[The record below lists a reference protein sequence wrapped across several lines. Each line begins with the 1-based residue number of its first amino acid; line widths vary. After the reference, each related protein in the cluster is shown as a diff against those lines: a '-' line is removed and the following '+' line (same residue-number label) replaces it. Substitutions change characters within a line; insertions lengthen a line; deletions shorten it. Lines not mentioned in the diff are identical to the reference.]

1 MSAMLELLGHLCR
14 ERVLVKVA
22 ASAAGAA
29 GTQLPTPLQRQQR
42 QVSGTARWPQALR
55 GSSGGPSMS
64 SAALPKAP
72 YAQQRRRR
80 PASPATTG
88 TKLSPIT
95 ARAGLLGG
103 GLGTAIMSGAIQ
115 PPGGWS
121 YRRRRLANAL
131 SRGAGLF
138 NNLGNIGSA
147 AYGAFMR

>member
-29 GTQLPTPLQRQQR
+29 GTQLPTPPQQ
-42 QVSGTARWPQALR
+42 QVSGTTRRLQALR
-55 GSSGGPSMS
+55 GSSGGPAMS

-72 YAQQRRRR
+72 YAQQRQR
-80 PASPATTG
+80 PAATGTG
-88 TKLSPIT
+88 TKLSPNT

-103 GLGTAIMSGAIQ
+103 GLGAAIMSGAIQ

-147 AYGAFMR
+147 AYGVFMR

>member
-29 GTQLPTPLQRQQR
+29 GTQLPTPPQQR
-42 QVSGTARWPQALR
+42 QVSGTARWLQALR
-55 GSSGGPSMS
+55 GSFGGPSMS
-64 SAALPKAP
+64 SAALPTSP
-72 YAQQRRRR
+72 YVQRR

-88 TKLSPIT
+88 TKLSPST

-121 YRRRRLANAL
+121 YRRRRLANTL
-131 SRGAGLF
+131 SRGAGIF

-147 AYGAFMR
+147 AYGVFMR

>member
-14 ERVLVKVA
+14 EHVLVKVA

-55 GSSGGPSMS
+55 GPFGGPSMS
-64 SAALPKAP
+64 SAALPTSP
-72 YAQQRRRR
+72 YVRRR

-88 TKLSPIT
+88 TKLSPST

>member
-22 ASAAGAA
+22 ASATGAA
-29 GTQLPTPLQRQQR
+29 GTQLPTPPQQQQ
-42 QVSGTARWPQALR
+42 QVSGTVRRLQALR
-55 GSSGGPSMS
+55 GPFGRPSMS

-72 YAQQRRRR
+72 YAQPRQR
-80 PASPATTG
+80 PAATGTG
-88 TKLSPIT
+88 TKLSPST

-147 AYGAFMR
+147 AYGVFMR

>member
-14 ERVLVKVA
+14 ERVMVKVA
-22 ASAAGAA
+22 ASAAAGAA
-29 GTQLPTPLQRQQR
+29 GTQLPTPSQQQ
-42 QVSGTARWPQALR
+42 QVSGTARRLQALR
-55 GSSGGPSMS
+55 GSFGGPSMS

-72 YAQQRRRR
+72 YAQRR
-80 PASPATTG
+80 PAATGTG
-88 TKLSPIT
+88 TKLSLST

>member
-14 ERVLVKVA
+14 ERILVKVA

-55 GSSGGPSMS
+55 GPSGGPSMS
-64 SAALPKAP
+64 SAALPTSP
-72 YAQQRRRR
+72 YVQRR

-88 TKLSPIT
+88 TKLSPST

-103 GLGTAIMSGAIQ
+103 GLGAAIMSGAIQ

-147 AYGAFMR
+147 AYGVFMR

>member
-29 GTQLPTPLQRQQR
+29 GTQLPTPLQRQPR
-42 QVSGTARWPQALR
+42 QVYGTARRPQALR
-55 GSSGGPSMS
+55 GSFGGPSMS
-64 SAALPKAP
+64 SAALPTSP
-72 YAQQRRRR
+72 YVQRR

-88 TKLSPIT
+88 TKLSPST

-147 AYGAFMR
+147 AYGAFTR

>member
-22 ASAAGAA
+22 ASAAAGAA
-29 GTQLPTPLQRQQR
+29 GTQLPTPPQQ
-42 QVSGTARWPQALR
+42 QVSGTTRRLQALR
-55 GSSGGPSMS
+55 GSFGRSSMS
-64 SAALPKAP
+64 SAALPQSP
-72 YAQQRRRR
+72 YALRR
-80 PASPATTG
+80 PASPGTTG
-88 TKLSPIT
+88 TKLSPNT

-121 YRRRRLANAL
+121 YRRRRLANTV

-138 NNLGNIGSA
+138 NSPGNIGSA
-147 AYGAFMR
+147 AYEAFGR

>member
-29 GTQLPTPLQRQQR
+29 GTQLPTPPQQR

-55 GSSGGPSMS
+55 GSFGGPSMS

-72 YAQQRRRR
+72 YAQRRQR
-80 PASPATTG
+80 PAATGTG
-88 TKLSPIT
+88 TKLSPST

-147 AYGAFMR
+147 TYGVFGR

>member
-29 GTQLPTPLQRQQR
+29 GTQLPTPPQRR

-64 SAALPKAP
+64 SAALPTSP
-72 YAQQRRRR
+72 YVRRR

-88 TKLSPIT
+88 TKLSPST

-147 AYGAFMR
+147 AYGAFTR

>member
-14 ERVLVKVA
+14 ERILVKVA

-29 GTQLPTPLQRQQR
+29 GTQLPTTPQQR
-42 QVSGTARWPQALR
+42 QVSGTVRRLQALR
-55 GSSGGPSMS
+55 GSFGGSSMS

-72 YAQQRRRR
+72 YAQQRQR
-80 PASPATTG
+80 PAATGTG
-88 TKLSPIT
+88 TKLSLNT

-103 GLGTAIMSGAIQ
+103 GLGAAVASGTIQ

-147 AYGAFMR
+147 AYGVFMR

>member
-14 ERVLVKVA
+14 ERILVKVA

-55 GSSGGPSMS
+55 GSSGWPSMS
-64 SAALPKAP
+64 SAALPTSP
-72 YAQQRRRR
+72 YVQRR

-88 TKLSPIT
+88 TKLSPST

-103 GLGTAIMSGAIQ
+103 GLGAAIMSGAIQ

-138 NNLGNIGSA
+138 NNLGNVGSA

>member
-29 GTQLPTPLQRQQR
+29 GAQPPAPPM
-42 QVSGTARWPQALR
+42 SGTARRLQALR
-55 GSSGGPSMS
+55 GSSGSPSVS
-64 SAALPKAP
+64 YEAFPKAP
-72 YAQQRRRR
+72 YARWRT
-80 PASPATTG
+80 ASPATAG
-88 TKLSPIT
+88 TRLSPNT

-103 GLGTAIMSGAIQ
+103 GLGAAVASGAIR

-121 YRRRRLANAL
+121 YRRRRLTNAL

-138 NNLGNIGSA
+138 NNLGSIGSA
-147 AYGAFMR
+147 TYGAFMR

>member
-14 ERVLVKVA
+14 ERVMVKVA

-55 GSSGGPSMS
+55 GSFGGPSMS
-64 SAALPKAP
+64 SAALPTSP
-72 YAQQRRRR
+72 YVRRRR

-88 TKLSPIT
+88 TKLSLNT

-138 NNLGNIGSA
+138 NNLGNTGSA
-147 AYGAFMR
+147 AYGAFIR

>member
-1 MSAMLELLGHLCR
+1 MSAMLALLGHLCR
-14 ERVLVKVA
+14 ERVMVKVA

-29 GTQLPTPLQRQQR
+29 GTQLPTPPQQR

-55 GSSGGPSMS
+55 GSLGGPSMS
-64 SAALPKAP
+64 SAALPTSP
-72 YAQQRRRR
+72 YVRRR

-88 TKLSPIT
+88 TKLSPST

-147 AYGAFMR
+147 AYGVFMR

>member
-55 GSSGGPSMS
+55 GSFGGPSMS
-64 SAALPKAP
+64 SAALPTSP
-72 YAQQRRRR
+72 YAQRRQR
-80 PASPATTG
+80 PAATGTG
-88 TKLSPIT
+88 TKLSPST

-103 GLGTAIMSGAIQ
+103 GLGAAIMSGAIQ

-147 AYGAFMR
+147 AYGAFGR

>member
-29 GTQLPTPLQRQQR
+29 GTQLPTPPQQR

-64 SAALPKAP
+64 SAALPTSP
-72 YAQQRRRR
+72 YVRRR

-88 TKLSPIT
+88 TKLSPST

-138 NNLGNIGSA
+138 SNLGNIGSA

>member
-29 GTQLPTPLQRQQR
+29 GAQPM
-42 QVSGTARWPQALR
+42 SGTARRLQALR
-55 GSSGGPSMS
+55 GSSGRPSVS
-64 SAALPKAP
+64 YEAFPKAP
-72 YAQQRRRR
+72 YARWRT
-80 PASPATTG
+80 ASPATAG
-88 TKLSPIT
+88 TKLSPNT

-103 GLGTAIMSGAIQ
+103 GLGAAVASGAIQ

-121 YRRRRLANAL
+121 YRRRRLTNAL

-138 NNLGNIGSA
+138 NNLGSIGSA

>member
-14 ERVLVKVA
+14 ERILVKVA

-42 QVSGTARWPQALR
+42 QVSGTVRRPQALR
-55 GSSGGPSMS
+55 GSLGGLSMS
-64 SAALPKAP
+64 SAALPTSP
-72 YAQQRRRR
+72 YVQRR

-88 TKLSPIT
+88 TKLSPST

-121 YRRRRLANAL
+121 HRRRRLTNAP
-131 SRGAGLF
+131 SSGAGLF
-138 NNLGNIGSA
+138 NSPGNIGSA
-147 AYGAFMR
+147 TYGVFGR

>member
-14 ERVLVKVA
+14 ERILVKVA

-42 QVSGTARWPQALR
+42 QVYGTARWSQALR

-64 SAALPKAP
+64 SAALPTSP
-72 YAQQRRRR
+72 YVQRR

-88 TKLSPIT
+88 TKLSPST

-138 NNLGNIGSA
+138 NNLGNVGSA

>member
-29 GTQLPTPLQRQQR
+29 GTQLPTPPQQPM
-42 QVSGTARWPQALR
+42 SGTTRRLQALR
-55 GSSGGPSMS
+55 GPFGRPSMS
-64 SAALPKAP
+64 SAALPKSP
-72 YAQQRRRR
+72 YALRR

-88 TKLSPIT
+88 TKLSPSA

-121 YRRRRLANAL
+121 YRRRRLANTV

-147 AYGAFMR
+147 AYEAFNR

>member
-29 GTQLPTPLQRQQR
+29 GTQLPTPPQQR

-55 GSSGGPSMS
+55 GPFGGPSMS
-64 SAALPKAP
+64 SAALPTSP
-72 YAQQRRRR
+72 YVQRR

-88 TKLSPIT
+88 TKLSPST

-147 AYGAFMR
+147 AYGAFTR

>member
-64 SAALPKAP
+64 SAALPTSP
-72 YAQQRRRR
+72 YVRRR

-88 TKLSPIT
+88 TKLSPST

-147 AYGAFMR
+147 AYGAFIR

>member
-29 GTQLPTPLQRQQR
+29 GTQLPTPLQRQPR
-42 QVSGTARWPQALR
+42 QVYGTARWPQALR

-64 SAALPKAP
+64 SAALPTSP
-72 YAQQRRRR
+72 YVRRR

-88 TKLSPIT
+88 TKLSPST

-103 GLGTAIMSGAIQ
+103 GLGAAIMSGAIQ

-147 AYGAFMR
+147 AYGAFTR

>member
-29 GTQLPTPLQRQQR
+29 GTQLPTPPQQ
-42 QVSGTARWPQALR
+42 QVSGTVRRPQALR
-55 GSSGGPSMS
+55 GSLGGPSMS

-72 YAQQRRRR
+72 YAQRR
-80 PASPATTG
+80 PAATGTG
-88 TKLSPIT
+88 TKLSLST

>member
-55 GSSGGPSMS
+55 GPFGGPSMS
-64 SAALPKAP
+64 SAALPKSP
-72 YAQQRRRR
+72 YAQRRS
-80 PASPATTG
+80 ASLATTG
-88 TKLSPIT
+88 TKLSPST

-121 YRRRRLANAL
+121 YRRRRLANTL
-131 SRGAGLF
+131 SRGAGIF

>member
-42 QVSGTARWPQALR
+42 QVYGTARWPQALR
-55 GSSGGPSMS
+55 GSSGGPSMP

-72 YAQQRRRR
+72 YAQRR

-88 TKLSPIT
+88 TKLSPST

-103 GLGTAIMSGAIQ
+103 GLGAAIMSGAIQ

-147 AYGAFMR
+147 AYGVFMR

>member
-14 ERVLVKVA
+14 ERVMVKVA

-29 GTQLPTPLQRQQR
+29 GTQLPTPPQQ
-42 QVSGTARWPQALR
+42 QVSGTVRRLQALR
-55 GSSGGPSMS
+55 GSFGGPSMS

-72 YAQQRRRR
+72 YAQQPQR
-80 PASPATTG
+80 PAATGTG
-88 TKLSPIT
+88 TKLSPNT

-121 YRRRRLANAL
+121 YRRRRLTNAP
-131 SRGAGLF
+131 SSGAGLF
-138 NNLGNIGSA
+138 NSPGNIGSA
-147 AYGAFMR
+147 TYGVFGR

>member
-29 GTQLPTPLQRQQR
+29 GAQPPAPQPMSGAMRRLQ
-42 QVSGTARWPQALR
+42 VLR
-55 GSSGGPSMS
+55 GPFGGPSMS
-64 SAALPKAP
+64 SVALPKAP
-72 YAQQRRRR
+72 YARRR

-88 TKLSPIT
+88 TKLSPST

-103 GLGTAIMSGAIQ
+103 GLGAAVASGAIQ

-121 YRRRRLANAL
+121 YRRRRLTNAL

-138 NNLGNIGSA
+138 NNLGSIGSA

>member
-72 YAQQRRRR
+72 YAQRRRR
-80 PASPATTG
+80 PAATGTG
-88 TKLSPIT
+88 TKLSPST

-147 AYGAFMR
+147 AYGAFIR

>member
-29 GTQLPTPLQRQQR
+29 GTQLPTPLQRQPR
-42 QVSGTARWPQALR
+42 QVYGTARWPQALR

-64 SAALPKAP
+64 SAALPTSP
-72 YAQQRRRR
+72 YVRRR

-88 TKLSPIT
+88 TKLSPST

-103 GLGTAIMSGAIQ
+103 GLGAAIMSGAIQ

-147 AYGAFMR
+147 AYGAFMQ

>member
-14 ERVLVKVA
+14 ERILVKVA

-64 SAALPKAP
+64 SAALPTSP
-72 YAQQRRRR
+72 YVRRR

-88 TKLSPIT
+88 TKLSPST

-103 GLGTAIMSGAIQ
+103 GLGAAIMSGAIQ

-138 NNLGNIGSA
+138 NNLGNVGSA

>member
-14 ERVLVKVA
+14 ERILVKVA

-29 GTQLPTPLQRQQR
+29 GTQLPTPPQQ
-42 QVSGTARWPQALR
+42 QVSGTTRRPQALR
-55 GSSGGPSMS
+55 GSFGGPSMS
-64 SAALPKAP
+64 SAALPTSP
-72 YAQQRRRR
+72 YVQRR

-88 TKLSPIT
+88 TKLSPST

-103 GLGTAIMSGAIQ
+103 GLGAAIMSGAIQ

-147 AYGAFMR
+147 AYGAFTR